1 MGDKLMRILNLVFV
15 AWVFLAGT
23 AYAVD
28 IATEVTSAIVFK
40 DGADVTRRGNV
51 SLPAG
56 TTTVRLV
63 GLPPNVDDYDLRLSA
78 DDSAIR
84 IGQVNARSVPRSEAY
99 NSAFA
104 EAQERV
110 RKQQLVVQAIDD
122 SDEAARLELRFLQG
136 FAEGYSRDAGVQ
148 GVSSSVDPNNWQSAL
163 TLLREGTEAAK
174 RRIRENTIARIEAQN
189 ELRRLTQERDQLVRS
204 QSRESVV
211 TVDLYSPTAKTI
223 TLSLSYLT
231 EDAGWGSEYEAR
243 VDSDTETLE
252 MLHIA
257 RVGQSTDEDWR
268 GVQLTLSAREVVNQA
283 RLEWPDSEYLN
294 LYSKEARSRFS
305 APAGG
310 VVADE
315 LAEIV
320 VTGSRITPEDI
331 ADVGSYAVTYNIPGR
346 VNVSSSDDAPDTFD
360 VDRYEQSVSFSTVL
374 IPVTSPLAELEASFE
389 HAAQA
394 PIQEGNVRVYL
405 DGSFVGSQRKLYV
418 RPGEVMSLSLGE
430 DPFLQVR
437 VLPQGEYE
445 QKRGVIRRRQ
455 FETEHTIY
463 EITNRRT
470 ESAAIEVYGR
480 YPVSENKSITV
491 AIDDAAT
498 PPDEV
503 DVYDQPGLIL
513 WRKDLGAQ
521 ETWRI
526 IQRYTISYPEGE
538 ELERDFY

>member
-1 MGDKLMRILNLVFV
+1 MRRLFSLLLFGMLSANS
-15 AWVFLAGT
+15 
-23 AYAVD
+23 AYSLDVT
-28 IATEVTSAIVFK
+28 TEVTSAIVFK
-40 DGADVTRRGNV
+40 DGADVTRRGEV

-63 GLPPNVDDYDLRLSA
+63 ALPPNIDDYDVRLSA
-78 DDSAIR
+78 EASDVR
-84 IGQVNARSVPRSEAY
+84 IGQVSARSVPRSEAY
-99 NSAFA
+99 NTAFA
-104 EAQERV
+104 QAERRVQE
-110 RKQQLVVQAIDD
+110 QQLVLQAIED

-174 RRIRENTIARIEAQN
+174 KRIRDNTLARVDAQN
-189 ELRRLTQERDQLVRS
+189 KLRRLTQERDQLVRS

-211 TVDLYSPTAKTI
+211 TVDLYSPTAQTT
-223 TLSLSYLT
+223 TLLLSYLT

-243 VDSDTETLE
+243 VDSDAETLD

-268 GVQLTLSAREVVNQA
+268 GVQLTLSAREVVNQDGI
-283 RLEWPDSEYLN
+283 EWPDSEYLN
-294 LYSKEARSRFS
+294 LYSEKTRSRFFEG
-305 APAGG
+305 AGG
-310 VVADE
+310 VDADS
-315 LAEIV
+315 LQEIV

-346 VNVSSSDDAPDTFD
+346 VNVTSSDDAPDTFD
-360 VDRYEQSVSFSTVL
+360 VDRYEQAVSFSTVL
-374 IPVTSPLAELEASFE
+374 IPLTSPLAELEASFE
-389 HAAQA
+389 HSAQA
-394 PIQEGNVRVYL
+394 PIQESTVRVYL

-418 RPGEVMSLSLGE
+418 RPGELMSLSLGE

-470 ESAAIEVYGR
+470 ESSAIEVYGR
-480 YPVSENKSITV
+480 YPVSENKAITV

-513 WRKDLGAQ
+513 WRKELGAQ

-526 IQRYTISYPEGE
+526 TQRYTVSYPEGE
-538 ELERDFY
+538 ELERDYY